1 VNVFLSIGVSAALCG
16 CALPTATYTK
26 IAEAETSLDKKIP
39 ADTFEL
45 ATTQVQVKQTGLTKD
60 EKPIYEVSVIRAG
73 DAEAVYGVTAN
84 RKWYGVNT
92 TLSITKVANT
102 PLVDSISSEVE
113 DKRVEFIKSA
123 AKFVGTL
130 IGIGDGPGGAAASTS
145 KNIDKADIYKLQDS
159 LDDLDKGKSENDL
172 KDRKATNIPL
182 ANGLSIDIDAVP
194 TDAIETSKLE
204 LDKMSRVFFYS
215 ACRPAKIKSTINGQD
230 SFIKVAVADS
240 RFVQFV
246 AFPAKGKIQTHTQ
259 CGISVLPEKATVT
272 PDIDVAQAA
281 LDEVLKLREELN
293 KKSGSGGG
301 SN

>member
-26 IAEAETSLDKKIP
+26 IEIDKPATSVGKETP

-45 ATTQVQVKQTGLTKD
+45 ATTQLQVKQTGVTEDK
-60 EKPIYEVSVIRAG
+60 KPIYEVSVIRAG
-73 DAEAVYGVTAN
+73 DGKVVYGVTPN

-123 AKFVGTL
+123 AKFVGTV
-130 IGIGDGPGGAAASTS
+130 IGATAGAGAGAAAAAPSPS
-145 KNIDKADIYKLQDS
+145 KDIDMPEIYKLQPS
-159 LDDLDKGKSENDL
+159 FDKN
-172 KDRKATNIPL
+172 KDRAAVTFTV
-182 ANGLSIDIDAVP
+182 ANGLSIEVEAVPADAVQAS
-194 TDAIETSKLE
+194 T
-204 LDKMSRVFFYS
+204 LDMKDMSRVFFYS
-215 ACRPAKIKSTINGQD
+215 ACRPAKIKARTNGQD

-272 PDIDVAQAA
+272 SDIDVAQAA